1 VVCWQFFAISAFMM
15 SVSRQLCKIIEVY
28 KTNLMFLY
36 EGLHKRSV
44 LEMISVSESR
54 EELNDLM
61 RVRREKMNSLREKG
75 MDPFGKR
82 FDRSHQSQD
91 LIDEYGGQEK
101 EAIEEQNISVT
112 LAGRIMTK
120 RGKGKAGFAHI
131 QDLKGQ
137 IQIYVRQDA
146 VGEESYE
153 IFNSADLGDL
163 VGVTGTLFRTKV
175 GELSIK
181 VQEFELLTKS
191 LRPLPEKFHGLKDV
205 EQRYRQRYLDLIMS
219 QESKKTFI
227 TRSRIIQ
234 SMRRYLDSHGYLEV
248 ETPMMHSIAGGASA
262 RPFITHHNALDME
275 LYMRIAI
282 ELHLKRLIVGGLE
295 KVYEIGRVFRN
306 EGVSTRHNPEFT
318 MIELYEAYADY
329 RDIMSLTENLVA
341 HIAEEVLGTTTVQYG
356 DYEVNLKPEWTR
368 LHMVDAI
375 KEHTGVDF
383 WKQMSKEEAH
393 ALAKEHNVEI
403 KETMEYGHIVNEFFE
418 QKVEEKLIQPTF
430 IYGHPV
436 EISPLAK
443 KNEEDPRFTDR
454 FELFIVAREHA
465 NAFTE
470 LNDPIDQRER
480 FEAQLKEREQ
490 GNDEAHMMDDDFIE
504 ALEYGMPPTGGL
516 GIGIDRLVMLLTNS
530 PSIRDVLLFPLM
542 RHR

>member
-1 VVCWQFFAISAFMM
+1 
-15 SVSRQLCKIIEVY
+15 
-28 KTNLMFLY
+28 
-36 EGLHKRSV
+36 
-44 LEMISVSESR
+44 
-54 EELNDLM
+54 M

-82 FDRSHQSQD
+82 FERSHQSQD
-91 LIDEYGGQEK
+91 LIDEYGEQEK
-101 EAIEEQNISVT
+101 EAIEEQNVSVT

-163 VGVTGTLFRTKV
+163 VGVTGTLFKTKV

-181 VQEFELLTKS
+181 VEAFELLTKS

-383 WKQMSKEEAH
+383 WKQMSKEEAQ

>member
-1 VVCWQFFAISAFMM
+1 M
-15 SVSRQLCKIIEVY
+15 S
-28 KTNLMFLY
+28 N
-36 EGLHKRSV
+36 
-44 LEMISVSESR
+44 
-54 EELNDLM
+54 EELNDQLQ
-61 RVRREKMNSLREKG
+61 VRREKMNSIREKG

-82 FDRSHQSQD
+82 FDRTHNTQIIKEQYEQFSKEE
-91 LIDEYGGQEK
+91 LDEKNAQ
-101 EAIEEQNISVT
+101 VT
-112 LAGRIMTK
+112 LAGRVMTK

-131 QDLKGQ
+131 QDLNGQ
-137 IQIYVRQDA
+137 IQIYVRKDS
-146 VGEESYE
+146 VGDEQYE
-153 IFNSADLGDL
+153 LFNTVDLGDI
-163 VGVTGTLFRTKV
+163 VGISGTVFKTKV

-181 VQEFELLTKS
+181 VKEFTLLTKS
-191 LRPLPEKFHGLKDV
+191 LRPLPDKFHGLKDI
-205 EQRYRQRYLDLIMS
+205 EQRYRQRYLDLITS
-219 QESKKTFI
+219 DDSKRTFI
-227 TRSRIIQ
+227 TRSLIIQ
-234 SMRRYLDSHGYLEV
+234 SMRRYLDNQGYLEV
-248 ETPMMHSIAGGASA
+248 ETPMMHAIAGGASA
-262 RPFITHHNALDME
+262 RPFITHHNALDIP

-329 RDIMSLTENLVA
+329 KDIMKLTENLVA
-341 HIAEEVLGTTTVQYG
+341 HIAKEVLGTATIQYG
-356 DYEVNLKPEWTR
+356 EYEVNLEPEWRR
-368 LHMVDAI
+368 LHMVDAV
-375 KEHTGVDF
+375 KEYTGVDF
-383 WKQMSKEEAH
+383 WKVDSLEDARS
-393 ALAKEHNVEI
+393 LAKEHGIEI
-403 KETMEYGHIVNEFFE
+403 TEHMQYGHIINEFFE

-430 IYGHPV
+430 IFGHPV

-443 KNEEDPRFTDR
+443 KNDEDPRFTDR
-454 FELFIVAREHA
+454 FELFIVGREHA

-530 PSIRDVLLFPLM
+530 ASIRDVLLFPLM
-542 RHR
+542 KNRD

>member
-1 VVCWQFFAISAFMM
+1 M
-15 SVSRQLCKIIEVY
+15 S
-28 KTNLMFLY
+28 
-36 EGLHKRSV
+36 HD
-44 LEMISVSESR
+44 EMNK
-54 EELNDLM
+54 EELNDQLK
-61 RVRREKMNSLREKG
+61 VRREKLHILREKG
-75 MDPFGKR
+75 LDPFGKR
-82 FDRSHQSQD
+82 FERTHQSED
-91 LIDEYGGQEK
+91 IIATYHELEK
-101 EAIEEQNISVT
+101 EELEEKEISVT
-112 LAGRIMTK
+112 IAGRIMTK

-131 QDLKGQ
+131 QDLSGQ
-137 IQIYVRQDA
+137 IQIYVRKDA
-146 VGEESYE
+146 IGEEAYE
-153 IFNSADLGDL
+153 IFNTADLGDII
-163 VGVTGTLFRTKV
+163 GVTGVVFKTQV

-181 VQEFELLTKS
+181 VKSFELLTKS
-191 LRPLPEKFHGLKDV
+191 LRPLPDKFHGLKDI
-205 EQRYRQRYLDLIMS
+205 EQRYRQRYVDLIMS
-219 QESKKTFI
+219 PESKKTFI

-234 SMRRYLDSHGYLEV
+234 AMRRYLDDQGYLEV
-248 ETPMMHSIAGGASA
+248 ETPTMHSIPGGASA
-262 RPFITHHNALDME
+262 RPFITHHNALDMP

-306 EGVSTRHNPEFT
+306 EGISTRHNPEFT

-329 RDIMSLTENLVA
+329 QDIMALTENVIA
-341 HIAEEVLGTTTVQYG
+341 HIAKEVLGTTTVQYG
-356 DYEVNLKPEWTR
+356 DYEVNLEPKWTR

-375 KEHTGVDF
+375 KEYTGADF
-383 WKQMSKEEAH
+383 WKEMSVEEARN
-393 ALAKEHNVEI
+393 LAKEHNVEI
-403 KETMEYGHIVNEFFE
+403 NEHMQYGHIVNEFFE

-443 KNEEDPRFTDR
+443 KNDYDSRFTDR

-470 LNDPIDQRER
+470 LNDPIDQKER
-480 FEAQLKEREQ
+480 FEGQLKEREQ
-490 GNDEAHMMDDDFIE
+490 GNDEAHMMDEDFIE

-530 PSIRDVLLFPLM
+530 PSIRDVLLFPQM

>member
-1 VVCWQFFAISAFMM
+1 M
-15 SVSRQLCKIIEVY
+15 SQ
-28 KTNLMFLY
+28 
-36 EGLHKRSV
+36 
-44 LEMISVSESR
+44 
-54 EELNDLM
+54 EELNDQLQ
-61 RVRREKMNSLREKG
+61 VRRDKMNTMRERG
-75 MDPFGKR
+75 LDPFGKR
-82 FDRSHQSQD
+82 YDRSHNIKELVEQYTE
-91 LIDEYGGQEK
+91 LEK
-101 EAIEEQNISVT
+101 EDLEAKDVSVT

-120 RGKGKAGFAHI
+120 RGKGKAGFANI
-131 QDLKGQ
+131 QDLTGQ
-137 IQIYVRQDA
+137 IQVYVRVDA
-146 VGEESYE
+146 IGAEAYE
-153 IFNSADLGDL
+153 VFDSSDLGDII
-163 VGVTGTLFRTKV
+163 GVKGTLFKTKV
-175 GELSIK
+175 GELSVK
-181 VQEFELLTKS
+181 VLEFEFLTKA
-191 LRPLPEKFHGLKDV
+191 LRPLPDKFHGLKDV

-219 QESKKTFI
+219 QESRSTFI
-227 TRSRIIQ
+227 TRSKIIQ
-234 SMRRYLDSHGYLEV
+234 SMRRYLDNHGYLEV

-329 RDIMSLTENLVA
+329 QDIMSLTENLIA
-341 HIAEEVLGTTTVQYG
+341 HIAKEVLGTTTIQYG
-356 DYEVNLKPEWTR
+356 EYEVNLEPEWKR

-375 KEHTGVDF
+375 KDFTGVDF
-383 WKQMSKEEAH
+383 WKQMSVEEARG
-393 ALAKEHNVEI
+393 LAKEHGIEI
-403 KETMEYGHIVNEFFE
+403 TEHMLYGHIVNEFFE

-490 GNDEAHMMDDDFIE
+490 GNDEAHEMDEDFVE

-516 GIGIDRLVMLLTNS
+516 GIGIDRIVMLLTNS

>member
-1 VVCWQFFAISAFMM
+1 M
-15 SVSRQLCKIIEVY
+15 S
-28 KTNLMFLY
+28 
-36 EGLHKRSV
+36 H
-44 LEMISVSESR
+44 
-54 EELNDLM
+54 EELNDQL
-61 RVRREKMNSLREKG
+61 RVRRDKMNSLREKG

-82 FDRSHQSQD
+82 FERTHLTQQ
-91 LIDEYGGQEK
+91 LISEYGELEK
-101 EAIEEQNISVT
+101 EDIDARNVSVKI
-112 LAGRIMTK
+112 AGRIMTK
-120 RGKGKAGFAHI
+120 RGKGKAGFAHL
-131 QDLKGQ
+131 QDLAGQ

-146 VGEESYE
+146 IGEEAYA
-153 IFNSADLGDL
+153 IFDTADLGDII
-163 VGVTGTLFRTKV
+163 GIEGTLFKTKV

-181 VQEFELLTKS
+181 AENFVFLTKA

-205 EQRYRQRYLDLIMS
+205 EQRYRQRYLDLITS
-219 QESKKTFI
+219 NESKTTFI
-227 TRSRIIQ
+227 NRSRIIQ
-234 SMRRYLDSHGYLEV
+234 SMRRYLDGQGYLEV
-248 ETPMMHSIAGGASA
+248 ETPLMHSIAGGASA
-262 RPFITHHNALDME
+262 RPFITHHNALDMQ

-295 KVYEIGRVFRN
+295 KVYEVGRVFRN
-306 EGVSTRHNPEFT
+306 EGISTRHNPEFT
-318 MIELYEAYADY
+318 MLELYEAYADY

-341 HIAEEVLGTTTVQYG
+341 HIAQDVLGTTTVKYG
-356 DYEVNLKPEWTR
+356 DYEIDLKPEWKR

-383 WKQMSKEEAH
+383 WKQMSTDEAR
-393 ALAKEHNVEI
+393 AFAKEHNVAI
-403 KETMEYGHIVNEFFE
+403 TDHMQYGHIVNEFFE
-418 QKVEEKLIQPTF
+418 QKVEEHLIQPTF

-436 EISPLAK
+436 DVSPLAK
-443 KNEEDPRFTDR
+443 KNDEDPRFTDR

-480 FEAQLKEREQ
+480 FEAQLKEKEQ
-490 GNDEAHMMDDDFIE
+490 GNDEAHEMDDDFIE

>member
-1 VVCWQFFAISAFMM
+1 MIQ
-15 SVSRQLCKIIEVY
+15 VSQ
-28 KTNLMFLY
+28 N
-36 EGLHKRSV
+36 H
-44 LEMISVSESR
+44 
-54 EELNDLM
+54 EELNDQLI
-61 RVRREKMNSLREKG
+61 VRREKMNSLREKG
-75 MDPFGKR
+75 LDPFGKR
-82 FDRSHQSQD
+82 FERSHQSQD
-91 LIDEYGGQEK
+91 LIDQYGELEK
-101 EAIEEQNISVT
+101 EELEGKNISVT
-112 LAGRIMTK
+112 IAGRIMTK

-131 QDLKGQ
+131 QDLTGQ
-137 IQIYVRQDA
+137 IQIYVRTDA

-153 IFNSADLGDL
+153 IFDSADLGDL
-163 VGVTGTLFRTKV
+163 VGVSGTLFKTKV

-181 VQEFELLTKS
+181 VQAFELLTKA
-191 LRPLPEKFHGLKDV
+191 LRPLPDKFHGLKDV

-219 QESKKTFI
+219 DESKKTFVA
-227 TRSRIIQ
+227 RSRIIQ
-234 SMRRYLDSHGYLEV
+234 SMRRYLDSQGYLEV

-275 LYMRIAI
+275 LFMRIAI

-329 RDIMSLTENLVA
+329 RDIMSLTENLIA
-341 HIAEEVLGTTTVQYG
+341 HIAQEVLGTTTVQYG
-356 DYEVNLKPEWTR
+356 EYEVDLKPEWKR

-375 KEHTGVDF
+375 KEYTGVDF
-383 WKQMSKEEAH
+383 WKEMSADEAH
-393 ALAKEHNVEI
+393 ALAKEHGVEVT
-403 KETMEYGHIVNEFFE
+403 EHMLYGHVVNEFFE

-443 KNEEDPRFTDR
+443 KNEKDPRFTDR

>member
-1 VVCWQFFAISAFMM
+1 M
-15 SVSRQLCKIIEVY
+15 SHEEINDQLQ
-28 KTNLMFLY
+28 
-36 EGLHKRSV
+36 
-44 LEMISVSESR
+44 
-54 EELNDLM
+54 
-61 RVRREKMNSLREKG
+61 VRREKLSELREKG
-75 MDPFGKR
+75 LDPFGKR
-82 FDRSHQSQD
+82 FERSHLAAEILEKYSE
-91 LIDEYGGQEK
+91 LEK
-101 EAIEEQNISVT
+101 EELDTQNISVT
-112 LAGRIMTK
+112 IAGRVMTK

-131 QDLKGQ
+131 QDLSGQ

-146 VGEESYE
+146 VGEEQYE
-153 IFNSADLGDL
+153 IFNLIDLGDI
-163 VGVTGTLFRTKV
+163 VGIKGQIFKTKV

-181 VQEFELLTKS
+181 ASSFEILSKS
-191 LRPLPEKFHGLKDV
+191 LRPLPDKFHGLKDV

-219 QESKKTFI
+219 EESKQTFI
-227 TRSRIIQ
+227 TRSQIIR
-234 SMRRYLDSHGYLEV
+234 SIRNYLDHNGYLEV
-248 ETPMMHSIAGGASA
+248 ETPMMHAIAGGAAA
-262 RPFITHHNALDME
+262 RPFVTHHNTLDMT

-329 RDIMSLTENLVA
+329 QDIMELTENLVA
-341 HIAEEVLGTTTVQYG
+341 HVAQEVLGTTTVQYG
-356 DYEVNLKPEWTR
+356 EYEIDLKPQWKR

-375 KEHTGVDF
+375 KEYTGVDF
-383 WKQMSKEEAH
+383 WNVTSTEEAKQ
-393 ALAKEHNVEI
+393 LAKENGI
-403 KETMEYGHIVNEFFE
+403 AYKETMEYGHIVNEFFE

-430 IYGHPV
+430 IFGHPV

-443 KNEEDPRFTDR
+443 KNPDDPRFTDR

-480 FEAQLKEREQ
+480 FEAQLVEREQ
-490 GNDEAHMMDDDFIE
+490 GNDEAHEMDEDFVE

-530 PSIRDVLLFPLM
+530 ASIRDVLLFPQM
-542 RHR
+542 RHK

>member
-1 VVCWQFFAISAFMM
+1 M
-15 SVSRQLCKIIEVY
+15 
-28 KTNLMFLY
+28 
-36 EGLHKRSV
+36 
-44 LEMISVSESR
+44 EMIIVS
-54 EELNDLM
+54 EELNDQLL
-61 RVRREKMNSLREKG
+61 VRREKLSELREKG
-75 MDPFGKR
+75 YDPFGKR
-82 FDRSHQSQD
+82 FERTHLAEE
-91 LIDEYGGQEK
+91 LIQQYGEIEK
-101 EAIEEQNISVT
+101 EELDQQGIST
-112 LAGRIMTK
+112 TIAGRVMTK
-120 RGKGKAGFAHI
+120 RGKGKAGFAHL
-131 QDLKGQ
+131 QDLTGQ
-137 IQIYVRQDA
+137 IQIYVRVDA
-146 VGEESYE
+146 VGEEQYDL
-153 IFNSADLGDL
+153 FNNTDLGDI
-163 VGVTGTLFRTKV
+163 VGVQGTLFKTKV

-181 VQEFELLTKS
+181 VQDFQLLTKA
-191 LRPLPEKFHGLKDV
+191 LRPLPDKFHGLKDV
-205 EQRYRQRYLDLIMS
+205 EQRYRQRYLDLISS
-219 QESKKTFI
+219 QDSRKTFI
-227 TRSRIIQ
+227 TRSKIIQ
-234 SMRRYLDSHGYLEV
+234 AMRRYLDDHGYLEV
-248 ETPMMHSIAGGASA
+248 ETPMMHAIAGGAAA

-329 RDIMSLTENLVA
+329 RDIMSLTENLIA
-341 HIAEEVLGTTTVQYG
+341 HIAQEVLGTTTIEYG
-356 DYEVNLKPEWTR
+356 EYTVDLKPEWKR

-375 KEHTGVDF
+375 KEYTGVDF
-383 WKQMSKEEAH
+383 WNVDTVEEAKQ
-393 ALAKEHNVEI
+393 LAKEHNVEI
-403 KETMEYGHIVNEFFE
+403 KDTMLYGHIVNEFFE

-443 KNEEDPRFTDR
+443 KNEDDPRFTDR

-490 GNDEAHMMDDDFIE
+490 GNDEAHMMDDDFVE

-516 GIGIDRLVMLLTNS
+516 GIGVDRLVMLLTNS